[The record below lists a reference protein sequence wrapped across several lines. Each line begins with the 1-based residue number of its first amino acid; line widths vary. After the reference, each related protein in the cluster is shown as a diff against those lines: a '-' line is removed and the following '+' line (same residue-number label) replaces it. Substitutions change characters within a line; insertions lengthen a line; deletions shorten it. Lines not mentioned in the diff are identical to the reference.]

1 MRRNLFNR
9 ILVSTAILL
18 LIFAIAGL
26 TTLAKQSR
34 YLSESN
40 PSHYLSSATKLCM
53 ADHPVAF
60 LVAEVRPVAK
70 VIPLQPEFRAVP
82 RATSKKLEL
91 LQIGLVVSLQHRAPP
106 SLLA

>member
-1 MRRNLFNR
+1 MRTNLSNR
-9 ILVSTAILL
+9 ILVRPAILL

-34 YLSESN
+34 YLPESN
-40 PSHYLSSATKLCM
+40 PSHYLSSATKLSM
-53 ADHPVAF
+53 GNHPIDFLAAD
-60 LVAEVRPVAK
+60 LRPVAK
-70 VIPLQPEFRAVP
+70 VVPLQPEFRAFP
-82 RATSKKLEL
+82 QTTAKKLDL